1 MRSYNALKCTNV
13 SPSQFAGLADL
24 LLTTAT
30 AYQLI
35 PDYPVVFGL
44 DDEGIGDSPIIIE
57 NDQEFSVLADWE
69 GRILTLGFDD

>member
-1 MRSYNALKCTNV
+1 MKAYNPLNCTIV

-35 PDYPVVFGL
+35 PDYPVEFGK
-44 DDEGIGDSPIIIE
+44 DDEGIGDSPIIID
-57 NDQEFSVLADWE
+57 NDKEFSVLADWE
-69 GRILTLGFDD
+69 GRILTLGFED